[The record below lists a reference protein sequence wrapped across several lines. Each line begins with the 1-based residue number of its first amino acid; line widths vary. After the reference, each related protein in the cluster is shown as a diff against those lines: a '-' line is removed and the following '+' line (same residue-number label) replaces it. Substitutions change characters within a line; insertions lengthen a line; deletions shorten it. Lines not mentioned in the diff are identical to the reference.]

1 MPVSM
6 RVGSIVQLV
15 LNPVT
20 EEAKT
25 TRTDYDVYYFA
36 IYKQNGNRPGIDAV
50 DQVVRPAEI
59 ARLKTEFI
67 F

>member
-1 MPVSM
+1 M

-25 TRTDYDVYYFA
+25 TGANYDVNHFA
-36 IYKQNGNRPGIDAV
+36 IDKQNRHRSGIDAV
-50 DQVVRPAEI
+50 DQIV
-59 ARLKTEFI
+59 
-67 F
+67 